1 MAPRLLNSAD
11 YHQSSS
17 PLFSLT
23 RPGGGS
29 GAGGGGGV
37 VCVQCVR
44 CFYCSLL
51 ITLTVFVGPVAPC
64 FCLYNIHDSEQSPQ
78 KIYQPSFSLTLPWED
93 LSVILNSLW
102 QNYLQRTMEFFSSSL
117 QTRHAHVLCVV
128 GDVKDCSSLS
138 LKSDQNASLASF

>member
-1 MAPRLLNSAD
+1 MVPRLLNSAD

-17 PLFSLT
+17 PLYSLT
-23 RPGGGS
+23 RPC
-29 GAGGGGGV
+29 AGGV
-37 VCVQCVR
+37 VCVQCVP
-44 CFYCSLL
+44 CSCCSLL

-64 FCLYNIHDSEQSPQ
+64 FCFYNIHDSEQSAQ

-128 GDVKDCSSLS
+128 I
-138 LKSDQNASLASF
+138 